1 MKYQL
6 SSPHFSKRCGGGD
19 CWYEDTDCRLSL
31 TGFYITS
38 CSNLTNTLFHIS
50 YIIPSLHLVR
60 NMITMLMA
68 LTESLTEEEEA
79 LLIIYNSAA
88 RAWFCGRGWGGVRSQ
103 VSSRTIIIYNI
114 IMLMAL
120 NEILKLL
127 INNT

>member
-1 MKYQL
+1 M
-6 SSPHFSKRCGGGD
+6 
-19 CWYEDTDCRLSL
+19 
-31 TGFYITS
+31 GFYITS
-38 CSNLTNTLFHIS
+38 CSNLSNTLFHIS

-60 NMITMLMA
+60 NMIIMLMA

-79 LLIIYNSAA
+79 LLISYNSAA